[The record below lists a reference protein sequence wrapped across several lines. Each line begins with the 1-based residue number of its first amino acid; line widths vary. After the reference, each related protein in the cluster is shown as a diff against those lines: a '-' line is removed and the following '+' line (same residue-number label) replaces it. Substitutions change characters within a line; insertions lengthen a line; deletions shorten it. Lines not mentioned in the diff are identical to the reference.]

1 MTPLFQTN
9 SLLLNLWS
17 CNNSQLYVLIFVMQL
32 LKCVN
37 YFMLLPWFMDL
48 LLKRLLR
55 YLKGTLDRGI
65 SFTCD
70 PLDVLNSYTSS
81 DQASCPL
88 EIYRWLLCLLGPNL
102 ISWSSKKQ
110 LSVSRLSAKAEY
122 KVLVVIFKTPVDLL
136 YSGWFCDN
144 NSQHICQPIPFSC
157 IDEIHW
163 SGLLFCSQSCHL
175 WWDSL

>member
-1 MTPLFQTN
+1 
-9 SLLLNLWS
+9 
-17 CNNSQLYVLIFVMQL
+17 MQL

-48 LLKRLLR
+48 LLKRILR
-55 YLKGTLDRGI
+55 YLKGTFDRGI

-70 PLDVLNSYTSS
+70 PLDVLISYTSS

-122 KVLVVIFKTPVDLL
+122 KVLVVNLQNSCGSLIFWLIL
-136 YSGWFCDN
+136 
-144 NSQHICQPIPFSC
+144 
-157 IDEIHW
+157 
-163 SGLLFCSQSCHL
+163 
-175 WWDSL
+175 